1 MLRLLIMAGATGLT
15 VLALASPVAA
25 QDGSVVHVGLL
36 DMTAMVSG
44 SGAPGFGMGPQ
55 QGRGFGMMG
64 SGYGMMGG
72 SGYGAGMMGGG
83 MMSIRADQTSFKA
96 GKITFDVTNYSR
108 SLIHELLLVAVD
120 SPDAPLPY
128 DYQAGRVVE
137 DQVKSLGETGELQPN
152 QTKVVTF
159 DLAPGSYLLVCNVAG
174 HFAAGMV
181 TPITVT
187 Q

>member
-36 DMTAMVSG
+36 DMTAIVSG

-55 QGRGFGMMG
+55 QGRGF
-64 SGYGMMGG
+64 
-72 SGYGAGMMGGG
+72 GMMGGG